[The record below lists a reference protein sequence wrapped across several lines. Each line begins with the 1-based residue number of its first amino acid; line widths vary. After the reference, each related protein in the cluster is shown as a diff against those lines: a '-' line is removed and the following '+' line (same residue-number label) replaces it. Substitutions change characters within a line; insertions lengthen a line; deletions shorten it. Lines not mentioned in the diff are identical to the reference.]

1 MERKKSLFLSLL
13 LCTAIAMAMLYTS
26 YEAAAYGER
35 FLGKGR
41 VWRIVIDPGH
51 GGTDP
56 GKVGANGIKESD
68 INLEIA
74 KKLERLFAAAGAS
87 VYLTRQEDASTYEN
101 SKGFHK
107 VKDMEARTALVKEK
121 GADVL
126 ISIHQNSY
134 SDASVSG
141 PQVFFYGQSA
151 EGKKL
156 AEIIQSSII
165 ERIKPA
171 KERQIKAENSY
182 YLLKEAEAVAVI
194 VECGFL
200 SNPEELKLLVREE
213 YQEQMAWAIYMGVM
227 SYLQGGGAMP

>member
-13 LCTAIAMAMLYTS
+13 LCVGIAVAMLYTS

-51 GGTDP
+51 GGKDP
-56 GKVGANGIKESD
+56 GKVAADGTKESD

-74 KKLERLFAAAGAS
+74 KKLAKLFEAEGAS
-87 VYLTRQEDASTYEN
+87 VYLTRLEDESTYKNTE
-101 SKGFHK
+101 GFHK
-107 VKDMEARTALVKEK
+107 VKDMEARTTMVKERK
-121 GADVL
+121 ADVL

-134 SDASVSG
+134 SDPGVRG
-141 PQVFFYGQSA
+141 PQVFFHGQST

-156 AEIIQSSII
+156 AESIHESIQK
-165 ERIKPA
+165 RVKPP
-171 KERQIKAENSY
+171 KERQIKADNSY
-182 YLLKEAEAVAVI
+182 YLLKEADAVSVI

-200 SNPEELKLLVREE
+200 SNPEEMALLTGEE
-213 YQEQMAWAIYMGVM
+213 YQERMAWAVYMGTM
-227 SYLQGGGAMP
+227 KYLQGSE